1 MQFISWIKML
11 QAFNFKYTV
20 LVRVRRTKFCNI
32 KVKLSHFRFW
42 ESNKMTEETANHQ
55 QWDSNRCTIKPERK
69 AIVKLYRL
77 RQHGVCIAINEGK
90 RWRASGNADFHG
102 TASRPV
108 ELDRKVWNWI
118 SRKHL
123 RCDRI
128 LTGMQAGNESG
139 KGFFLSRQNRYTW
152 PWEIVNELPTFYRS
166 NFFLHIF
173 FLAVRFSLVLY
184 LFLFCMQHGLYIF
197 VSLKNTEFQFPSYDI
212 QPFNTLSISVK
223 RFETLYA
230 LQVSTK
236 RLAIPLGFFFFFLSL
251 SLFLPL
257 SLFLSLSLPLCA
269 PAWNAK
275 FLCF

>member
-1 MQFISWIKML
+1 MFKLLDSAFLILCSLWRHLKNTISIIQFVSWVKKL
-11 QAFNFKYTV
+11 QAFNIKYTV

-55 QWDSNRCTIKPERK
+55 QWDSNRCTIKPKRK
-69 AIVKLYRL
+69 AIVKLYRP

-139 KGFFLSRQNRYTW
+139 KGFFLSRQNRYTR

-173 FLAVRFSLVLY
+173 FFSL
-184 LFLFCMQHGLYIF
+184 F
-197 VSLKNTEFQFPSYDI
+197 VSLSFYIFFSSACNTLCIFSCHWRIPNFNSRRMTFNPLTRCQFPWKDSKR
-212 QPFNTLSISVK
+212 FTLS
-223 RFETLYA
+223 
-230 LQVSTK
+230 
-236 RLAIPLGFFFFFLSL
+236 
-251 SLFLPL
+251 
-257 SLFLSLSLPLCA
+257 
-269 PAWNAK
+269 K
-275 FLCF
+275 FLRNG

>member
-1 MQFISWIKML
+1 
-11 QAFNFKYTV
+11 
-20 LVRVRRTKFCNI
+20 
-32 KVKLSHFRFW
+32 
-42 ESNKMTEETANHQ
+42 MTEETANHQ

-69 AIVKLYRL
+69 AIVKLYRP

-139 KGFFLSRQNRYTW
+139 KGFFLSRQNRYTR

-173 FLAVRFSLVLY
+173 FSRCSFLSRSISFSLLHATRSVY
-184 LFLFCMQHGLYIF
+184 FRVIEEYRISIPVVWH
-197 VSLKNTEFQFPSYDI
+197 S
-212 QPFNTLSISVK
+212 TL
-223 RFETLYA
+223 
-230 LQVSTK
+230 
-236 RLAIPLGFFFFFLSL
+236 
-251 SLFLPL
+251 
-257 SLFLSLSLPLCA
+257 
-269 PAWNAK
+269 
-275 FLCF
+275 